1 MRTKLS
7 ATNNAYN
14 IIKKYEL
21 LRLNSYQNPGDVPTI
36 GYGHTSNVQ
45 LGQTISKQQANDFLI
60 SDVADTVNQLNH
72 FLPDTT
78 PAINQNQFDALVDL
92 VFEIGIGKF
101 LGSHLF
107 TQIKSNPYSQT
118 TIEPWIACWRIAN
131 GKINDTMVNRRTDDI
146 NLYFTK

>member
-107 TQIKSNPYSQT
+107 NKIHINPCSQN
-118 TIEPWIACWRIAN
+118 IRPLISCWRIAN
-131 GKINDTMVNRRTDDI
+131 GKINDTMTRRRTDDI
-146 NLYFTK
+146 NLYFTKL